1 VFLKAVVW
9 GRMNVIPNFRVLTM
23 TIDEV
28 IAQFP
33 KLTRTQHLARIREDQ
48 AMFDAYP
55 GRYVAYI
62 DNWEGETLNRT
73 IVFVADGVEDY
84 GKKFHELT
92 AEVREKIDITLTPD
106 PDEGF
111 SCPSVMLG

>member
-1 VFLKAVVW
+1 
-9 GRMNVIPNFRVLTM
+9 M
-23 TIDEV
+23 TSDEI

-84 GKKFHELT
+84 GRKYDEL
-92 AEVREKIDITLTPD
+92 AQDVRAKTRVIRAPEADEDISDNLTPS
-106 PDEGF
+106 P
-111 SCPSVMLG
+111 

>member
-1 VFLKAVVW
+1 
-9 GRMNVIPNFRVLTM
+9 MEEI
-23 TIDEV
+23 

-62 DNWEGETLNRT
+62 DNWEGETLTRT
-73 IVFVADGVEDY
+73 IVFVADGVEEY
-84 GKKFHELT
+84 GRKYDELT
-92 AEVREKIDITLTPD
+92 QEVRDKIRVTLSPEA
-106 PDEGF
+106 DEEI
-111 SCPSVMLG
+111 SDTLIPSP

>member
-9 GRMNVIPNFRVLTM
+9 GKMNLIPNFRVATM
-23 TIDEV
+23 TAEEV

-62 DNWEGETLNRT
+62 DNWEGETLTRS
-73 IVFVADGVEDY
+73 IVFVADGAEEYGRKED
-84 GKKFHELT
+84 E
-92 AEVREKIDITLTPD
+92 LTPD
-106 PDEGF
+106 VRDKIKVTLSPEADEEI
-111 SCPSVMLG
+111 SDPSVSSS